1 MEQLKKIILKDRY
14 SVLLTTI
21 AVYLVVVVIEGF
33 FTGREARVVDLE
45 NPFYDLNFQ
54 TSGESEELPG
64 PQ

>member
-1 MEQLKKIILKDRY
+1 MDQLSKILLKDRY

-21 AVYLVVVVIEGF
+21 AVYLIVVVIEGF
-33 FTGREARVVDLE
+33 LTGREARVVDLE

-54 TSGESEELPG
+54 TTEEIEELPG